1 MLSFKIIKNCFQ
13 DASLFKDEGAD
24 FFLEQDNWNDYH
36 YHTTYHLHATP
47 KLTKGKSKYLGVI
60 KIMRIGQEENSNFVL
75 KEELISQK
83 KELTITTLPA
93 DYYSI
98 SFSVEL
104 YRGLSSLLS
113 QPERKEF
120 VESMHLILSEES
132 PYYDNVKD
140 EPVFLMSLLRDSCM
154 ESDALKIG
162 RKFLLDK
169 EESYKWEAQ
178 KLTVKFESSS
188 QEVEL
193 DFSGVEDTD
202 GITDIPS
209 GIIAFIGHNGCGKST
224 SLYQIAKVLYAS
236 PSDRW
241 NYEKVLSI
249 APNSVGINKLIF
261 FSYSAFDN
269 FVLPG
274 LTFSDYKLI
283 YNGLKDGTGRF
294 DLCGVRDVCKEYSNY
309 IKEYLDKE
317 ENKVENNKDTS
328 DFKTIED
335 ATEDRKSNI
344 SLKSIADLA
353 REFSKSLSYIIL
365 GDDDDRQKLLKGLV
379 TESEVLLPSLYEDIK
394 WLNTV
399 ESEEEI
405 VELFLSKSTGVK
417 FFLHA
422 MINLIQK
429 IEDNSVV
436 LFDEPENHLHPPFLS
451 FMMKMFRKV
460 IHEKHSVM
468 LVATHSPIVLQETFS
483 KNVFILR
490 RNNGRLTFSKPLI
503 ETFGESFG
511 MINTYVFN
519 LNSDITNYLDVVE
532 QMYKRWNCDDLN
544 TFSSVLSRFKN
555 KLGTKTVSS
564 QVEGYLINK
573 FFENHVEA

>member
-1 MLSFKIIKNCFQ
+1 M
-13 DASLFKDEGAD
+13 
-24 FFLEQDNWNDYH
+24 
-36 YHTTYHLHATP
+36 
-47 KLTKGKSKYLGVI
+47 
-60 KIMRIGQEENSNFVL
+60 
-75 KEELISQK
+75 
-83 KELTITTLPA
+83 
-93 DYYSI
+93 
-98 SFSVEL
+98 
-104 YRGLSSLLS
+104 
-113 QPERKEF
+113 
-120 VESMHLILSEES
+120 
-132 PYYDNVKD
+132 
-140 EPVFLMSLLRDSCM
+140 
-154 ESDALKIG
+154 
-162 RKFLLDK
+162 
-169 EESYKWEAQ
+169 
-178 KLTVKFESSS
+178 
-188 QEVEL
+188 
-193 DFSGVEDTD
+193 
-202 GITDIPS
+202 
-209 GIIAFIGHNGCGKST
+209 
-224 SLYQIAKVLYAS
+224 
-236 PSDRW
+236 
-241 NYEKVLSI
+241 
-249 APNSVGINKLIF
+249 
-261 FSYSAFDN
+261 
-269 FVLPG
+269 
-274 LTFSDYKLI
+274 
-283 YNGLKDGTGRF
+283 
-294 DLCGVRDVCKEYSNY
+294 
-309 IKEYLDKE
+309 
-317 ENKVENNKDTS
+317 VENNKDTS